1 MRSNP
6 RLSWTLA
13 ASLALM
19 LCFLLIGASPALAQN
34 TITGTVVDA
43 ATQQPLAGA
52 QVVIEGTQMGSL
64 TDNRGRFLILNV
76 PQTTVTIEVIMIGY
90 RAATVQASADRPAVI
105 ELQPTA
111 IDLDEIVVTGVVGE
125 QQARSIGNSIGKID
139 AAALQELAPSAAV
152 KDMLSSRVA
161 GVRIMSGGGE
171 VGTGGV
177 TRIRG
182 VKSMTLSAQPIIV
195 VDGVRVN
202 GADNDSNLAC
212 GVGTDCAQM
221 PSRLDDFNPDEI
233 ESIEIIKGPAA
244 ATLYG
249 TEASNGVI
257 QIITKKGVRGAPR
270 VNMTVRQGANW
281 YPDVQNLWPTTF
293 YRSTAGNIVEV
304 NVLELDAR
312 DEYGLL
318 GGGRNWFQTG
328 HNQGYQADVSGGS
341 DQVTYYGSLDW
352 DRQEGVVSYNWKNQL
367 SGRANLSYTPNE
379 QLKLDFSLGAVRSRM
394 ESSSAQQPLPTAII
408 WSCPAPGCEPGSGL
422 PNALDGPY
430 RGYIAYLPEVYE
442 DEIEGFQDVDRTTF
456 SLAATHNPFGF
467 LTHRLTVGGDFGNNR
482 NTQLYKACGCLG
494 TFQGF
499 GSKEIAETRN
509 TFITVDYQASSTY
522 SPFESLGLTT
532 SGGLQFYKKQQETNW
547 SRGEQFPVRALE
559 TISSGS
565 TRNAQEDFVE
575 NRTFG
580 VFFQEQLAW
589 DNKLF
594 LTGAVRGDDNSAFG
608 ENFDFVVY
616 PKLSASYVISDEG
629 FFQDNVGFINQ
640 LKLRAAWGKAGR
652 QPDVFDAIRTYEP
665 AVGPGGT
672 ATLTP
677 STIGNPDLQP
687 EVGSELEI
695 GFDASFVDDR
705 VGLEFTYFDQTTT
718 DAIVAVPVAPS
729 LGFPNVQFRNI
740 GEVTN
745 KGYELSLN
753 ANVFRAENMSVDLGA
768 TYSKNENEVVDLGGQ
783 PPIVQSP
790 SQGQFHVEGFPIAS
804 VFFKKVVSSTVVDGV
819 ASNVMCEGGELI
831 PGTNLSRGGGAPV
844 PCATAPSVYW
854 GQPVPTNEGSV
865 YATIT
870 LFGDLQIFGL
880 VDWLSGRIQ
889 TYGDIAAQH
898 RFFINSRAILEAT
911 DPILMGYAAL
921 GGQGLW
927 QSGIIDAGFAKLRTV
942 SASYALPESFAN
954 RVNASRMTVTLQ
966 ANNLATLWKGQDE
979 NFGVKVVDTEIAQ
992 QVGGATQ
999 GLSVYNQEGWP
1010 QMTSFMATVRV
1021 TF

>member
-6 RLSWTLA
+6 RSCGTLV
-13 ASLALM
+13 ASLGLM
-19 LCFLLIGASPALAQN
+19 LCFLLIGPVAAHGQN
-34 TITGTVVDA
+34 TITGTVVDVS
-43 ATQQPLAGA
+43 TQQPLAGA
-52 QVVIEGTQMGSL
+52 QVVIEGSQLGSL

-76 PQTTVTIEVIMIGY
+76 PQATVTVEVIMIGY
-90 RAATVQASADRPAVI
+90 RAATAQVSAERPAMI
-105 ELQPTA
+105 ELSPTA

-125 QQARSIGNSIGKID
+125 QQARSIGNAIGKID
-139 AAALQELAPSAAV
+139 AAALQELAPSPAV
-152 KDMLSSRVA
+152 KDMLSASVA

-171 VGTGGV
+171 VGTGGI

-202 GADNDSNLAC
+202 GGDNDSDLAC

-233 ESIEIIKGPAA
+233 ESIEVIKGPAA

-257 QIITKKGVRGAPR
+257 QIITKKGARGAPR

-293 YRSTAGNIVEV
+293 YRSAAGTIEEV
-304 NVLELDAR
+304 NVLALDAR

-341 DQVTYYGSLDW
+341 DAVTYYGSLDW

-367 SGRANLSYTPNE
+367 SGRANLSYTPSE

-456 SLAATHNPFGF
+456 SLSTTHSPFDI

-522 SPFESLGLTT
+522 SPFERLGLTT
-532 SGGLQFYKKQQETNW
+532 SGGVQFYKKQQETNW

-565 TRNAQEDFVE
+565 TRNAEEDFVE

-580 VFFQEQLAW
+580 VFVQEQIDW

-616 PKLSASYVISDEG
+616 PKLSASYVISDEPFFEDIG
-629 FFQDNVGFINQ
+629 FVNQ

-665 AVGPGGT
+665 AVGPGGV

-677 STIGNPDLQP
+677 STIGNPDLKP
-687 EVGSELEI
+687 EVGSEVEL

-705 VGLEFTYFDQTTT
+705 VGLEVTYFSQTTS

-729 LGFPNVQFRNI
+729 LGFPDVQFRNI

-753 ANVFRAENMSVDLGA
+753 ANVVRMDNFSLDLGA

-783 PPIVQSP
+783 PPIVQDP
-790 SQGQFHVEGFPIAS
+790 AQGQFHVEGFPIAS
-804 VFFKKVVSSTVVDGV
+804 VFFRRVVSSDVVDGV
-819 ASNVMCEGGELI
+819 ATNIMCEGGEVI
-831 PGTNLSRGGGAPV
+831 PGTNLSRGGGAPGALCV
-844 PCATAPSVYW
+844 RAFRLLGSAGPD
-854 GQPVPTNEGSV
+854 QRGSV
-865 YATIT
+865 PRHHHA
-870 LFGDLQIFGL
+870 
-880 VDWLSGRIQ
+880 GRQ
-889 TYGDIAAQH
+889 PPD
-898 RFFINSRAILEAT
+898 
-911 DPILMGYAAL
+911 
-921 GGQGLW
+921 
-927 QSGIIDAGFAKLRTV
+927 LRTGRL
-942 SASYALPESFAN
+942 ALRPYPDLRRHRRPAPLLHQFPRYSGSDGPDSHGVRRA
-954 RVNASRMTVTLQ
+954 RRQRDLAAWHHRRGLRQ
-966 ANNLATLWKGQDE
+966 APHGVGQLH
-979 NFGVKVVDTEIAQ
+979 TA
-992 QVGGATQ
+992 
-999 GLSVYNQEGWP
+999 
-1010 QMTSFMATVRV
+1010 
-1021 TF
+1021 